1 MDAENTTT
9 RNFYLAAVYMTLGA
23 QYEKMTS
30 DDDNNPGR
38 KTFHFQPKEELDFAQ
53 IKKDFAAGT
62 LMINASRYADCLRNL
77 KSILHGSE

>member
-1 MDAENTTT
+1 MMDENTT

-30 DDDNNPGR
+30 DDPNNLGR
-38 KTFHFQPKEELDFAQ
+38 KTFHFLPKEELDFAQ
-53 IKKDFAAGT
+53 TKKDFANGT
-62 LMINASRYADCLRNL
+62 LMINAARYADCLRNL